1 MNYAWMDDTP
11 VGRILIAGTEK
22 GLHYVS
28 FQETHF
34 SSKAVAP
41 EDDWELQPRFLK
53 EPIRQLNAYFNGK
66 LREFDVPLAPR
77 GTLFQQQVW
86 KALCTVPYG
95 KTASYSEIANVIEN
109 PGAAR
114 AVGLANGQNPIAIII
129 PCHRIVGRSGKLT
142 GYGGGLDRKQTL
154 LDLEA
159 GVRQLH
165 PLSVLP
171 H

>member
-1 MNYAWMDDTP
+1 MNYAWMDETP
-11 VGRILIAGTEK
+11 VGRILVAGTEK

-41 EDDWELQPRFLK
+41 EDDWELQPRSLK
-53 EPIRQLNAYFNGK
+53 EPIRQLSAYFKGK
-66 LREFDVPLAPR
+66 LRKFDVPLAPQ
-77 GTLFQQQVW
+77 GTVFQQQVW
-86 KALCTVPYG
+86 KALCNVPYG
-95 KTASYSEIANVIEN
+95 STASYSEIAVAIQNA
-109 PGAAR
+109 GAAR

>member
-1 MNYAWMDDTP
+1 MNYAWMDETP

-41 EDDWELQPRFLK
+41 EDDWELRPHFLK
-53 EPIRQLNAYFNGK
+53 EPLRQLSAYFKGK
-66 LREFDVPLAPR
+66 LRKFDVPLAPQ
-77 GTLFQQQVW
+77 GTVFQQQVW
-86 KALCTVPYG
+86 KALCNVPYG
-95 KTASYSEIANVIEN
+95 STASYSEIAVEIQNA
-109 PGAAR
+109 GAAR

-142 GYGGGLDRKQTL
+142 GYGGGLDRKRTL

-159 GVRQLH
+159 GVRRLH
-165 PLSVLP
+165 PLSVQ
-171 H
+171 

>member
-1 MNYAWMDDTP
+1 MNYTWMDETP
-11 VGRILIAGTEK
+11 VGRILVAGTEK

-41 EDDWELQPRFLK
+41 EDDWELQPRSMK
-53 EPIRQLNAYFNGK
+53 EPIRQLSAYFKGK
-66 LREFDVPLAPR
+66 LREFDVPLAPQ
-77 GTLFQQQVW
+77 GTVFQQQVW
-86 KALCTVPYG
+86 SALCKVPYG
-95 KTASYSEIANVIEN
+95 KTASYSEIAVTIGNA
-109 PGAAR
+109 GAAR

-159 GVRQLH
+159 GVRRLH
-165 PLSVLP
+165 PLSVLQD
-171 H
+171 